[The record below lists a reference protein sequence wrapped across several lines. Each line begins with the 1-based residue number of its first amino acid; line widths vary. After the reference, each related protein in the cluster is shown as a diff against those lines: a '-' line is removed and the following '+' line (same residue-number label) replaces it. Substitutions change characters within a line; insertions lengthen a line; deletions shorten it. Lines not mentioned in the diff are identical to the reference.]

1 MTQTGIS
8 LIAML
13 AVDRCHRPNA
23 SAFLMLTSHLLG
35 DVPLPIIM
43 GLIKDKLAPSC
54 RIGSS
59 GDFVDRAQCS
69 DEKTGIRTCLAIA
82 YTWVLLAL
90 IFFEIA
96 RRYAH
101 RHVRREIGKARSE
114 EHNSL
119 LLHDENC
126 NEEGGSFQY
135 YHCRFRPSRTNSAKV
150 GDILTR

>member
-1 MTQTGIS
+1 VCSFIVMTQTGIS

-59 GDFVDRAQCS
+59 GDFVDPAQCS

-96 RRYAH
+96 RQCA
-101 RHVRREIGKARSE
+101 RRQTERLGRQKAR
-114 EHNSL
+114 NSL
-119 LLHDENC
+119 RYYWK
-126 NEEGGSFQY
+126 NEHE
-135 YHCRFRPSRTNSAKV
+135 TV
-150 GDILTR
+150 T